1 MDVFTKEKR
10 SEIMSKIRSKNTRAE
25 RIVFQYLRKQGV
37 YFQRHYTRVPGCPDI
52 ALPRKKVAVFID
64 GDFWHGRS
72 FAKRKN
78 TLPDYWKIK
87 IETNMRRD
95 RRNRRGLVRKG
106 WKILRIWEKDLMKSK
121 EAYCERIKLFILS
134 TRVFLPEASSKTG

>member
-1 MDVFTKEKR
+1 
-10 SEIMSKIRSKNTRAE
+10 
-25 RIVFQYLRKQGV
+25 
-37 YFQRHYTRVPGCPDI
+37 
-52 ALPRKKVAVFID
+52 
-64 GDFWHGRS
+64 
-72 FAKRKN
+72 
-78 TLPDYWKIK
+78 
-87 IETNMRRD
+87 MRRD